1 MDASSEFPALMVTG
15 ARQVGKTTLL
25 KEAAEGG
32 RRFISLDLLTVRELA
47 RRDPHAFLLSYPPPV
62 IIDEIQYAPQLL
74 PYIVDHVKPN

>member
-74 PYIVDHVKPN
+74 HYIVDHVKPN